1 MSSTP
6 PNYHRR
12 ILVIDDNQ
20 AIHED
25 FRKVL
30 GPAYGA
36 DADLEAAEARIFGAR
51 PKNWFEVDTASQGEE
66 GLHMVERALA
76 EGRPYSMA
84 FVDVRMPPG
93 WGGIETVGNI
103 WRVSPD
109 LQVVICTAFSDCS
122 WSDMQDQIDPK
133 DRLLILKKPF
143 DTIEVLQLANSLT
156 EKWRLLHDS
165 RHTIGN
171 LDHAVK
177 LQTQEIIASQV
188 AALEMRDDALR
199 SRQQVEEAY
208 EELKREV
215 RGRRKLEEQFR
226 EQASLLDKARDAI
239 LVRNLDQ
246 AVTYWNKSAERL
258 FGWTAAEAMGRS
270 VPELLHGDI
279 AAYAQALAEVMDQ
292 GEWIGELQKTRKDG
306 REVIVEA
313 RWTLVRDA
321 DERPTSI
328 LSILTDIT
336 EQKRLEQQFLR
347 AQRMESIGTLA
358 GGIAHDLNNILTPIT
373 MAVEVLRLKMT
384 DKKSEETL
392 ATIASSAQRGAEM
405 VSQVLSFARGV
416 EGRRVEVQMRHLI
429 TDILKMCRDTFPKDI
444 QTVNT
449 AGAEVWTLEGDPTQ
463 LHQVILNLCVNA
475 RDAMPQGGKITIAA
489 ANVRLDDT
497 DPSLDL
503 DAKPGPYVLIQVT
516 DTGSGMSQDVIGRI
530 FDPFFTTKELGK
542 GTGLGLSTSLT
553 IVKSHGGFMRV
564 ESQPGKG
571 TRFSVYLPAQPEAQ
585 SPDRA
590 IEVPSVPHGRGET
603 VLIVDDEHFVRQI
616 TQDTLESYDYRV
628 LQAAD
633 GVEALSVYSEH
644 QHDCRIAVVVM
655 DMMMPRLD
663 GPATIKALMKIN
675 PEICIIGTSG
685 ISDYA
690 ATARALGA
698 AAFVP
703 KPYTAD
709 TLLTVL
715 KEALDARS

>member
-1 MSSTP
+1 MSSMP
-6 PNYHRR
+6 SDHHRR

-30 GPAYGA
+30 GPASGE
-36 DADLEAAEARIFGAR
+36 DAALQAAEERLFGAR
-51 PKNWFEVDTASQGEE
+51 QKVWFDVDTASQGEE

-93 WGGIETVGNI
+93 WDGIETVGRI
-103 WRVSPD
+103 WKVCPD

-122 WSDMQDQIDPK
+122 WSEMQEQINPM

-156 EKWRLLHDS
+156 EKWRLLQES

-239 LVRNLDQ
+239 FVRNLDHSI
-246 AVTYWNKSAERL
+246 TFWNKGAERL
-258 FGWTAAEAMGRS
+258 FGWTAEEALGRS
-270 VPELLHGDI
+270 APDLICADL
-279 AAYAQALAEVMDQ
+279 AAYAQALAEVMDS
-292 GEWIGELQKTRKDG
+292 GEWVGELQKTRKDG
-306 REVIVEA
+306 REVIVES
-313 RWTLVRDA
+313 RWTLVCDSN
-321 DERPTSI
+321 DRPTGV
-328 LSILTDIT
+328 LSINTDIT
-336 EQKRLEQQFLR
+336 DQKRLEQQFLR

-373 MAVEVLRLKMT
+373 MAVEVLRMKLT

-416 EGRRVEVQMRHLI
+416 EGRRVEVQVRHLI
-429 TDILKMCRDTFPKDI
+429 TDIIKMCRDTFPKDI
-444 QTVNT
+444 QTMNT
-449 AGAEVWTLEGDPTQ
+449 TATDPWTVEGDPTQ
-463 LHQVILNLCVNA
+463 LHQVLLNLCVNA
-475 RDAMPQGGKITIAA
+475 RDAMPQGGKITISA
-489 ANVRLDDT
+489 ANITLDET
-497 DPSLDL
+497 HTALEL
-503 DAKPGPYVLIQVT
+503 DAKLGPHVLIQVT
-516 DTGSGMSQDVIGRI
+516 DTGSGMPQDVIGRI

-553 IVKSHGGFMRV
+553 IVKSHGGFIRV

-571 TRFSVYLPAQPEAQ
+571 TRFSVYLPAQPDLQ
-585 SPDRA
+585 SKRRS
-590 IEVPSVPHGRGET
+590 IELPPVPRGRGET
-603 VLIVDDEHFVRQI
+603 VLIVDDEQFVRQI
-616 TQDTLESYDYRV
+616 TQDTLESYDYHV

-633 GVEALSVYSEH
+633 GMEAISVYGQH
-644 QHDCRIAVVVM
+644 QHDCKIAAVLM

-675 PEICIIGTSG
+675 PDICIIGTSG
-685 ISDYA
+685 INDYA

-698 AAFVP
+698 SGFVP